1 MKVIFVQNCIF
12 NGMRFAAG
20 DVLEVTE
27 SQIKELG
34 ILVKKS
40 GTTSEPK
47 SKQETKAA
55 ATRTAA
61 KAAPK
66 TSIKATAKKK

>member
-20 DVLEVTE
+20 DALEVTE

-40 GTTSEPK
+40 GTAPEPK
-47 SKQETKAA
+47 PKQETKI
-55 ATRTAA
+55 ATRTVA
-61 KAAPK
+61 KAVPK
-66 TSIKATAKKK
+66 TSTKATAKKK

>member
-20 DVLEVTE
+20 DTLEVTE

-40 GTTSEPK
+40 GTTPEPK
-47 SKQETKAA
+47 PKQETK
-55 ATRTAA
+55 TTSRTAV

-66 TSIKATAKKK
+66 TSTKATAKKK